1 MKTIKFNTQQ
11 YPFKE
16 LVQSLYDN
24 NLDELDDNLDH
35 KEGTVGA
42 DTDSIWHKVFY
53 DKLRSGYP
61 EFVELYK
68 KFIKEVLKPLFIEET
83 ELIYQKLPSF
93 RVNQPGGKAIYVPH
107 CDGDKLHKHPAG
119 EINVF
124 MPLTKSF
131 GNNSMYVES
140 IPGLGDYNSVDLDYG
155 QVFMFYGNRQRH
167 LNKYNDTE
175 KTRCSFDFRVIPPA
189 NYDDSYEL
197 ESVTMSNKF
206 IVGGYYDII

>member
-1 MKTIKFNTQQ
+1 MNISVLVLMEFT
-11 YPFKE
+11 KE
-16 LVQSLYDN
+16 
-24 NLDELDDNLDH
+24 
-35 KEGTVGA
+35 
-42 DTDSIWHKVFY
+42 
-53 DKLRSGYP
+53 
-61 EFVELYK
+61 
-68 KFIKEVLKPLFIEET
+68 KFIKEVLKPLFTEET

-155 QVFMFYGNRQRH
+155 EVFMFYGNRQRH

-175 KTRCSFDFRVIPPA
+175 KTRCSFDLRVIPPA